1 MNGLTKTETSMMR
14 FFAGGSG
21 SPRRSSVRRKDD
33 GLSDGS
39 SERPAIGV
47 DQVLAFPEE
56 GAVRARVGATRA
68 RSRPMLWMPLGPG
81 WVMRGGLGA
90 GAYAKVF
97 EASWV
102 GTSNKN
108 GGTVPCAI
116 KVMRDVDM
124 ESWEIF
130 PEVCQRTVSTEKI
143 ERSPGVVSYTVVDTI

>member
-1 MNGLTKTETSMMR
+1 MR

-33 GLSDGS
+33 GLPDGS

-47 DQVLAFPEE
+47 DQVLAFLERKR
-56 GAVRARVGATRA
+56 GSAGT
-68 RSRPMLWMPLGPG
+68 SRGDPGQIPSHVVDALGSG

-102 GTSNKN
+102 GTSNRN

-116 KVMRDVDM
+116 KVMRDV
-124 ESWEIF
+124 
-130 PEVCQRTVSTEKI
+130 TTEML
-143 ERSPGVVSYTVVDTI
+143 